1 MIDMHSHI
9 LPGLDDGAT
18 DWDQALAMARVA
30 VEDGIAEMVCTPHW
44 VPGKYEN
51 DRETVLLRFTE
62 FEKLLVAENIPLKI
76 HSGTELRI
84 DTSIPDRLKDGRL
97 LTLNNGSGYVL
108 LELPDETM
116 PDNLHEFFWNLQLC
130 GYRPILS
137 HVERNPYFREH
148 PHRLLRWVE
157 NGILT
162 QVTAASLLEGFAE
175 EIREFALFLVEHR
188 LIHMLVTDTHSLRMR
203 KPQLSGARRVIE
215 TLAGP
220 EAANRMVCDTPRHIL
235 RGEHV
240 PVISPL
246 PLEHSRKRKG
256 FWSFLNRGR

>member
-18 DWDQALAMARVA
+18 DWDEALAMARVA

-44 VPGKYEN
+44 VLGKYEN
-51 DRETVLLRFTE
+51 DRETVLLRFAE
-62 FEKLLVAENIPLKI
+62 FEERLAAEKIPLKI
-76 HSGTELRI
+76 HTGTELRI

-116 PDNLHEFFWNLQLC
+116 PENLHEFFWNLQIN

-137 HVERNPYFREH
+137 HVERNPYFREN
-148 PHRLLRWVE
+148 PHRLV
-157 NGILT
+157 
-162 QVTAASLLEGFAE
+162 
-175 EIREFALFLVEHR
+175 
-188 LIHMLVTDTHSLRMR
+188 HMLVTDTHSLQMR

-215 TLAGP
+215 NLAGP
-220 EAANRMVCDTPRHIL
+220 ETATRMVCDTPRRIL
-235 RGEHV
+235 KGEHV
-240 PVISPL
+240 PVIDPL
-246 PLEHSRKRKG
+246 PLHEERRKKWWQG
-256 FWSFLNRGR
+256 K

>member
-9 LPGLDDGAT
+9 LPGLDDGAA
-18 DWDQALAMARVA
+18 DWDEALAMARVA
-30 VEDGIAEMVCTPHW
+30 VNDGIAEMVCTPHW

-51 DRETVLLRFTE
+51 DKETVLRRFAE
-62 FEKLLVAENIPLKI
+62 FEELLEEKQIPLKI

-84 DTSIPDRLKDGRL
+84 DTGIPDRLKDGRL

-116 PDNLHEFFWNLQLC
+116 PDNLHEFFWSLQLG

-157 NGILT
+157 TGILT
-162 QVTAASLLEGFAE
+162 QITAVSLLEEFAE
-175 EIREFALFLVEHR
+175 EVREFALYLVKHR
-188 LIHMLVTDTHSLRMR
+188 LVHMLVIDTHSLRMR

-215 TLAGP
+215 ELMGP
-220 EAANRMVCDTPRHIL
+220 EAATRMVLDTPL
-235 RGEHV
+235 
-240 PVISPL
+240 
-246 PLEHSRKRKG
+246 
-256 FWSFLNRGR
+256 

>member
-9 LPGLDDGAT
+9 LPGLDDGAA

-30 VEDGIAEMVCTPHW
+30 VNDGITEMVCTPHW

-51 DRETVLLRFTE
+51 DRETVLRRFAE
-62 FEKLLVAENIPLKI
+62 FEKLLEDQRIPLTI

-84 DTSIPDRLKDGRL
+84 DISIPERLKDGRL

-116 PDNLHEFFWNLQLC
+116 PENLHEFFWNLQLA

-137 HVERNPYFREH
+137 HVERNTYFLEN
-148 PHRLLRWVE
+148 PHRLLHWVE
-157 NGILT
+157 NWILT
-162 QVTAASLLEGFAE
+162 QITAASLLEGFAE
-175 EIREFALFLVEHR
+175 EIREFALFLVKHR
-188 LIHMLVTDTHSLRMR
+188 LVHMLVTDTHSLNMR
-203 KPQLSGARRVIE
+203 KPQLSGARRAIE
-215 TLAGP
+215 NLEGP
-220 EAANRMVCDTPRHIL
+220 ETATRMVCDTPRQIL

-240 PVISPL
+240 PVISPM
-246 PLEHSRKRKG
+246 PLEEPRKRKG
-256 FWSFLNRGR
+256 FWSFLK